1 MGAACSCGEQAVEA
15 VVDPEVE
22 EAASAAEYSNHST
35 DIHIHAGEK
44 EKVGIE
50 RKAEEKEGQADPSG
64 VHFVVFAEEV
74 ATCVRRAEATAMAV
88 DVDEEAS
95 HSEVGNA

>member
-1 MGAACSCGEQAVEA
+1 VGAACSYEEQVVVAVA
-15 VVDPEVE
+15 DPEVG

-35 DIHIHAGEK
+35 DIHIHVGEK

-50 RKAEEKEGQADPSG
+50 RKAEEKEGRADPSG
-64 VHFVVFAEEV
+64 VYFVGFAEEV

-88 DVDEEAS
+88 DVDEEAN
-95 HSEVGNA
+95 HSEIGNA

>member
-1 MGAACSCGEQAVEA
+1 VGAACSYEEQVVVAVA
-15 VVDPEVE
+15 DPEVG
-22 EAASAAEYSNHST
+22 EAASAAEYSNHSM
-35 DIHIHAGEK
+35 DIHIHVGEK

-64 VHFVVFAEEV
+64 VYFVGFAEG
-74 ATCVRRAEATAMAV
+74 ATCVRRAEATALAV
-88 DVDEEAS
+88 DVDEEAN

>member
-1 MGAACSCGEQAVEA
+1 M
-15 VVDPEVE
+15 DPEME

-64 VHFVVFAEEV
+64 VYFVGFAEEV